1 MGPGNTFCESG
12 GNCVYLLVSPVC
24 GELQEKGGCLK
35 AARLAFATVLLLL
48 AVRAFSQA
56 PAAGKPAAGDS
67 PRATVFIVPR
77 PLGGE
82 KDMPFLRILAAAL
95 EIELA
100 RAGLEARV
108 PDALALPE
116 LSIAPPGR
124 LLEEAG
130 ESDFLVLGGYTS
142 TGQTLRMEIEVL
154 RVEDSERVASAATTR
169 RIDLRLDEAVG
180 TVVERLVPQLQPH
193 IAEAVRR
200 RRQAAEAQP
209 PVALGEPA
217 VPAEA
222 PVDIGAPGVLGEPPL
237 PEEAAADT
245 TPVASVVTAQP
256 ELLPTVEPA
265 EAGQAPGLPRIR
277 RLEVGAG
284 GAAFFPMA
292 GLDQLFRPGYAAEA
306 YLDYLAST
314 AAVSLAFGLYAGYT
328 GLLPLQEGTAS
339 YFESLVPVGL
349 GLRLGTPER
358 SRLGVYV
365 RLQAG
370 AALNVSPQDKVEK
383 RLTRVLP
390 QVKAGAGLQVAFSPR
405 LGMSLEFLYELL
417 LYLYMKDGRPAA
429 EPIMGFNVPA
439 IFFYTRW

>member
-1 MGPGNTFCESG
+1 
-12 GNCVYLLVSPVC
+12 
-24 GELQEKGGCLK
+24 
-35 AARLAFATVLLLL
+35 
-48 AVRAFSQA
+48 
-56 PAAGKPAAGDS
+56 
-67 PRATVFIVPR
+67 
-77 PLGGE
+77 
-82 KDMPFLRILAAAL
+82 MPFLRILAAAL
-95 EIELA
+95 EIDLA

-116 LSIAPPGR
+116 LSAAPLGR

-154 RVEDSERVASAATTR
+154 RVEDSERVASAATSR

-180 TVVERLVPQLQPH
+180 AVVERLLPQLEPH
-193 IAEAVRR
+193 IAEVVRR

-209 PVALGEPA
+209 PVVLGEQA

-222 PVDIGAPGVLGEPPL
+222 PVDTGAPGVLGEPPL
-237 PEEAAADT
+237 PEEARADT

-256 ELLPTVEPA
+256 EPSPAVEP
-265 EAGQAPGLPRIR
+265 GTGPGAKPERQRDR

-292 GLDQLFRPGYAAEA
+292 EMDQLFRLGYAAEA
-306 YLDYLAST
+306 YLDYLVSA

-328 GLLPLQEGTAS
+328 GLLPMKEGTAS
-339 YFESLVPVGL
+339 YFQALLPVGL
-349 GLRLGTPER
+349 DLRLGTPER

-370 AALNVSPQDKVEK
+370 AALNVSPQDKVVE